1 MKKSLLATSIALL
14 LSACGGSDGGSKPS
28 SDLPLT
34 DIVKPVLPE
43 ETVNELASDFGIDAE
58 TIKAVCNDVAF
69 TCKADTRN
77 DGSTI
82 AESND
87 LIHIIKDQDGIFT
100 DGYIKIANSNDV
112 DLSELVE
119 VSGTA
124 KVVLRIGSETI
135 THDLT
140 GLFVGDMQNNGE
152 FVHMALGELVD
163 VNETDNRELLNKLV
177 NHDGEITLKV
187 DGSFQTKG
195 GETHQFTYFNGVLG
209 NEAYKAAFSIL
220 LENSTDITPEPEN
233 QAPTFELEGSLNT
246 MVNDSNKVQI
256 NAVDPDGDPINY
268 AVVGAS
274 FVTVDEFGLITVEP
288 SEAHVG
294 DHTVTVY
301 VWDTEEA
308 SSKQEVSF
316 KVSEIPN
323 EAPTL
328 EVIDSVSIPVGEI
341 STIQVKATDP
351 DGDKLTYS
359 LDDYNENGPASI
371 NSETGLITIIPTEAH
386 AGLSFEY
393 SVGVTDGE
401 LSTGSNNFIVTV
413 QQVEEPTP
421 DPEPEEPTIE
431 DLAKAM
437 NYTGDIVLLERLFVV
452 GSDLA
457 WKIDENNQPVIYS
470 VYYDDVAFYP
480 LTSKMIVG
488 NYAYPDEA
496 ELLDFSESKVTS
508 LGFYADPIKDF
519 KQVGFVV
526 DGSKVTAHVEF
537 TFTDL
542 ILEKFLSRSHHI
554 NFNYTAKNIITE
566 KVVTNSI
573 NVVPYHIGETYREV
587 LKNVLMPYAEV
598 ENPELAEFA
607 ELTETSIVDLELLK
621 NEEFNQ
627 FDLKVENGSP
637 VIYVSEP
644 NSSIINRRIDL
655 GNGTIELG
663 FAELD
668 YHNDINIGEIVGFKG
683 ESTYGDHI
691 ALDSTSEVNF
701 EQTGDRSFKAVVKH
715 ELSKAMALTVTGSVY
730 ILTVNYID
738 SSTNNP
744 SYVVSQIEY
753 ISYGDSNVLH
763 ALNTLLEKHSK

>member
-1 MKKSLLATSIALL
+1 
-14 LSACGGSDGGSKPS
+14 
-28 SDLPLT
+28 
-34 DIVKPVLPE
+34 
-43 ETVNELASDFGIDAE
+43 
-58 TIKAVCNDVAF
+58 
-69 TCKADTRN
+69 
-77 DGSTI
+77 
-82 AESND
+82 
-87 LIHIIKDQDGIFT
+87 
-100 DGYIKIANSNDV
+100 
-112 DLSELVE
+112 
-119 VSGTA
+119 
-124 KVVLRIGSETI
+124 
-135 THDLT
+135 
-140 GLFVGDMQNNGE
+140 
-152 FVHMALGELVD
+152 
-163 VNETDNRELLNKLV
+163 
-177 NHDGEITLKV
+177 
-187 DGSFQTKG
+187 
-195 GETHQFTYFNGVLG
+195 
-209 NEAYKAAFSIL
+209 
-220 LENSTDITPEPEN
+220 
-233 QAPTFELEGSLNT
+233 

-301 VWDTEEA
+301 VWDIEEA